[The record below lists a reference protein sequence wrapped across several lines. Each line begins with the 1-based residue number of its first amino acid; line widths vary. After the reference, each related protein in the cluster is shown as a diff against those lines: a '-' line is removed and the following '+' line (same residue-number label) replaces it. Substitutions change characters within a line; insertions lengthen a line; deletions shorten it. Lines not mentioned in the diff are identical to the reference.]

1 MARNAHLVGS
11 VGLENAETV
20 FTTVA
25 DILGERCPRIPDGE
39 TGQRGY
45 WIRWQQQSFDASD
58 DFQVELTHVKIP
70 GFKDAVER
78 SFFRIKDGVDA
89 AALDMGALGYGA
101 EAVAS
106 YQIFAALQADGKIPQ
121 GARFQ
126 VSVPSPMALL
136 SGFVIFEDRLRAE
149 PAIEAAL
156 ARDIGIM
163 QADIPADRLSLQW
176 DVCYEIV
183 GADGGPPLPYDD
195 AIDGSVQRIA
205 RLCGL
210 VNEAAELGIHLCYG
224 DPGHSHILEPAD
236 LGTSVAF
243 ANGITAASPQRVDFM
258 HMPVPRG
265 RSDDAYFAALAGLTM
280 PAETKLILGLV
291 HHTDG
296 AEGGRARM
304 AAADKYVT
312 DYDIATECGFGRRDA
327 ETIPALLRI
336 HREMCA

>member
-176 DVCYEIV
+176 DVC
-183 GADGGPPLPYDD
+183 
-195 AIDGSVQRIA
+195 S
-205 RLCGL
+205 RLS
-210 VNEAAELGIHLCYG
+210 A
-224 DPGHSHILEPAD
+224 P
-236 LGTSVAF
+236 
-243 ANGITAASPQRVDFM
+243 TAARRCHTM
-258 HMPVPRG
+258 MPLMALCSASRG
-265 RSDDAYFAALAGLTM
+265 SAGW
-280 PAETKLILGLV
+280 
-291 HHTDG
+291 
-296 AEGGRARM
+296 
-304 AAADKYVT
+304 
-312 DYDIATECGFGRRDA
+312 
-327 ETIPALLRI
+327 
-336 HREMCA
+336 